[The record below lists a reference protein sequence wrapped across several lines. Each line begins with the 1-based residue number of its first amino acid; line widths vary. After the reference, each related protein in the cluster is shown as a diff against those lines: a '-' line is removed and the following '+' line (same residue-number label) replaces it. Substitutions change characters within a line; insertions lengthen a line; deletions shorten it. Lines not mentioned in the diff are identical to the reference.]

1 MAVVGVEGRG
11 EGKRGASVSSVR
23 VVLGKEQQVTWSCV
37 DRLALREKSEFKVW
51 SGRHIAGVA

>member
-1 MAVVGVEGRG
+1 MVAVGVEGRG
-11 EGKRGASVSSVR
+11 AGKRGASVSSVK

-51 SGRHIAGVA
+51 SEKHTAGVA